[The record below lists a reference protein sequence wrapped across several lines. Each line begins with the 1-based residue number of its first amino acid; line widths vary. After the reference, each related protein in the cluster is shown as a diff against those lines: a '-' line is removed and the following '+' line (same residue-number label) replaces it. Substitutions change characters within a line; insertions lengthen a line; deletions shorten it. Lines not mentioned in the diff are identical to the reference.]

1 MGRKFEYVNR
11 VTSTGYE
18 MKNPEFDL
26 PRRST
31 KHSIAYDFFSPE
43 TFTVQP
49 KESYMLWSGVKA
61 QFQDDEALL
70 LNVRSSMGKKKIM
83 LGNTQAWIECDYY
96 GNPDNEGEIG
106 ILLYNYGDTPWEV
119 NKGDKIAQG
128 MFIKY
133 LITDD
138 DNAEGTRNGGWG
150 STGK

>member
-1 MGRKFEYVNR
+1 MGRKFEYVSR
-11 VTSTGYE
+11 IKE
-18 MKNPEFDL
+18 RDFEL
-26 PRRST
+26 PKRST

-49 KESYMLWSGVKA
+49 KGSYMLWSGVKA

-96 GNPDNEGEIG
+96 NNSNNEGEIG
-106 ILLYNYGDTPWEV
+106 ILLYNNVEATWEV
-119 NKGDKIAQG
+119 SIGDRVAQG

-138 DNAEGTRNGGWG
+138 DNADGMRLGGWG
-150 STGK
+150 STNV